1 MAEIVVYFT
10 SVSSSTKT
18 KKDQQSVEWLLEAKN
33 VDFEKVDVARN
44 QKAGEQMR
52 KKSGKRTLPQ
62 VFINGEYVG
71 VRSLSRA
78 GLVCACESRP
88 CVRACAY
95 LYP

>member
-1 MAEIVVYFT
+1 MGCSVVVSDIATNMAEIVVYFT

-33 VDFEKVDVARN
+33 VDFEKVDVSRDL
-44 QKAGEQMR
+44 KAGEAMR

-71 VRSLSRA
+71 VRISLVSHARA
-78 GLVCACESRP
+78 GR
-88 CVRACAY
+88 
-95 LYP
+95 